1 MRKPVVF
8 DGNTTERYPAH
19 FISTGS
25 LGFYAKCFA
34 SISNVHMAHYAY
46 TGIYCNA
53 FSIIRI
59 VLTERAKFWP
69 NEQRF
74 SLVQRIHAL
83 SMQHDLIIYTSFCAN
98 Y

>member
-59 VLTERAKFWP
+59 VLTESAQSFG
-69 NEQRF
+69 QTGSD
-74 SLVQRIHAL
+74 SLSRKEYARSRCNTI
-83 SMQHDLIIYTSFCAN
+83 
-98 Y
+98 

>member
-8 DGNTTERYPAH
+8 DGNTTKRYLTH

-34 SISNVHMAHYAY
+34 SISNAHMADYAY

-53 FSIIRI
+53 FSIIRTA
-59 VLTERAKFWP
+59 LTERAKFG
-69 NEQRF
+69 Q
-74 SLVQRIHAL
+74 
-83 SMQHDLIIYTSFCAN
+83 T
-98 Y
+98 